1 MKIVFTGG
9 GTGGHFTPIIAI
21 AQKVNKIIDEENI
34 VGAKLYFFSNDPYDR
49 EALFE
54 NGIIYEQITTGKIR
68 TYFSFRNFTD
78 IPKILIGVITA
89 LIKLFKIY
97 PDVVFS
103 KGAFASFPTVLA
115 ARLLFIPVVIHE
127 SDSVPGKMNLW
138 SAKFA
143 KRIAVSYEE
152 AGSFFPKEKVAWTGQ
167 PVRSEIEMPAIKEKA
182 LEFFKLESGV
192 PILLILGGSQGAE
205 LINHVI
211 LDALPRLLVHYQVIH
226 QTGVRNFKMVQS
238 RSEVVLANN
247 INAARYVPIDYLNNL
262 QMKNAAGTADFVI
275 SRAGSAIFEIAGWG
289 VPSLL
294 IPFSEEK
301 MGSNAIHAKKNAFT
315 YARAGAAT
323 VVEEENLTAN
333 ILVAEIDRI
342 MSDKATWFHM
352 QKSAKGFYK
361 GDAALKIAREIVDI
375 ALSHED

>member
-78 IPKILIGVITA
+78 IPKIFIGVITA
-89 LIKLFKIY
+89 LVKLFKIY

-138 SAKFA
+138 SGKFA

-152 AGSFFPKEKVAWTGQ
+152 AGSFFPEEKVAWTGQ
-167 PVRSEIEMPAIKEKA
+167 PVRSEIEMPEVKEKA
-182 LEFFKLESGV
+182 LEFFKLEPGV
-192 PILLILGGSQGAE
+192 PTLLILGGSQGAE

-211 LDALPRLLVHYQVIH
+211 LDALPRLLLHYQVIH

-247 INAARYVPIDYLNNL
+247 MNAGRYVPIDYLNNL
-262 QMKNAAGTADFVI
+262 QMKNAAGAADFVI